1 MTVGEGLG
9 LVEPAAAALA
19 PSSWGAGKDLSTW
32 DSPAVAELAFAARR
46 AELRTVARASGHA
59 QPRAALER
67 AARELLAIQ
76 SSDWAFMA
84 TGDLASDY
92 PHQRLKAHS
101 AALEA
106 ALAALTDSAPAPDPN
121 LRHLA
126 PDLDLGL
133 TGNLLTVRAL
143 ILSWEYPPLIEGGL
157 ARHVRKLAEGLAA
170 QGIDIHVIARGREED
185 PVEEESGGVLIHRV
199 REPQRPRDLGEFVAW
214 IEHMNS
220 DMLAVGVELGDR
232 FDFDVVHGH
241 DWLVASAGDH
251 LAKRFRAPFVGPSTR
266 PSTDATRAGSTSTR
280 SPTSTASRRGWPT
293 APSG

>member
-1 MTVGEGLG
+1 MTVSEGLD

-106 ALAALTDSAPAPDPN
+106 ALAALADSAPAPDPN

-126 PDLDLGL
+126 PDLDL
-133 TGNLLTVRAL
+133 A
-143 ILSWEYPPLIEGGL
+143 SL
-157 ARHVRKLAEGLAA
+157 A
-170 QGIDIHVIARGREED
+170 
-185 PVEEESGGVLIHRV
+185 
-199 REPQRPRDLGEFVAW
+199 
-214 IEHMNS
+214 
-220 DMLAVGVELGDR
+220 
-232 FDFDVVHGH
+232 
-241 DWLVASAGDH
+241 
-251 LAKRFRAPFVGPSTR
+251 
-266 PSTDATRAGSTSTR
+266 TS
-280 SPTSTASRRGWPT
+280 
-293 APSG
+293 